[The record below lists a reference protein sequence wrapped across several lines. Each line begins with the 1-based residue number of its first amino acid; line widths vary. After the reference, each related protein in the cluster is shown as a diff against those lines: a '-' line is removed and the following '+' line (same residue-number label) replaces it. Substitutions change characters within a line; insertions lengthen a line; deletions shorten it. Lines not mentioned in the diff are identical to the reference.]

1 MVGCCDCG
9 VAMSVKGDW
18 KRVVASEED
27 YGKNH
32 DGINWAS
39 KQKARVG
46 AERKVTD
53 KQQKEGK

>member
-1 MVGCCDCG
+1 
-9 VAMSVKGDW
+9 MSVKGDW

-39 KQKARVG
+39 KQKVRVE
-46 AERKVTD
+46 AERKVTE
-53 KQQKEGK
+53 QKEGK